1 MDEGKE
7 APSRMRARPRHAE
20 QDGPFPVVRSGAGSR
35 SVLLGPRSGLW
46 TALLVTSALV
56 YLVLTIHAAR
66 IETPTVDEFAHLPAG
81 AAYWRHG
88 DFDLYAKNPPLLKL
102 WMSAPVAADPTV
114 SVPRPTRHADAWA
127 PWDYGTVFMN
137 ANRPHYL
144 DIFFRA
150 RLMVI
155 LLGLLTAGILVLW
168 ARRLYSPPTV
178 ATLGSLFLLSPTI
191 LAHSH
196 LATVD
201 IGCALT
207 VLLSVWTLRWALQ
220 AGSRQPTRSPAE
232 KAKRSARRQPGWW
245 RMAIA
250 GGGMGLALSVKYTAV
265 LLVPVVIALVL
276 LTHARR
282 SGCPAGSRARSA
294 MRDVGIVLLVAL
306 LVVNAAAGFAG
317 CLRSL
322 GAYEFSSA
330 FAGELQ
336 SHLPAWLP
344 VPLPSSYIAGFDSL
358 KQDAEK
364 GEYGSYLMGRWSET
378 GWWYYNLFALLVKEP
393 ETFLIVLILTPL
405 FFVRFWRNR
414 ADREDAWFLLIP
426 AIVLFVSLSMLS
438 RLNFG
443 LRYVL
448 PAMPFLYLLMGP
460 AVEAMFFRGGKW
472 LVRLGTGL
480 LIGYSAAA
488 AIATH
493 PGHLSYFNLIS
504 GGPRN
509 GPNLLLDSN
518 TDWGQ
523 DLYRVRG
530 LSSQLRSGERL
541 GLLYFGHV
549 DPGIY
554 GIEYD
559 PVPPQPVPGLLAVS
573 VNFLYGYPYFTPLPG
588 GQLGMVEPEHLQ
600 WLRSHRPVAKLGSI
614 WVFDTREP

>member
-1 MDEGKE
+1 M
-7 APSRMRARPRHAE
+7 SVQPRQAE
-20 QDGPFPVVRSGAGSR
+20 QGGPLTGRRLGSGSR
-35 SVLLGPRSGLW
+35 FVPLGSRSGLW
-46 TALLVTSALV
+46 TAVLATSALL

-66 IETPTVDEFAHLPAG
+66 VETPTIDEFAHLPAG

-102 WMSAPVAADPTV
+102 WMSVPVAADPAV
-114 SVPRPTRHADAWA
+114 SVPRPARDADSWA
-127 PWDYGTVFMN
+127 PWDYGTIFMN
-137 ANRPHYL
+137 ANRPRYL
-144 DIFFRA
+144 DLFFRA

-155 LLGLLTAGILVLW
+155 PLGLLCAGILVLW

-201 IGCALT
+201 VGCALT
-207 VLLSVWTLRWALQ
+207 ILLSVWTLRWALP
-220 AGSRQPTRSPAE
+220 AGSRRPA
-232 KAKRSARRQPGWW
+232 WW
-245 RMAIA
+245 RTAIA
-250 GGGMGLALSVKYTAV
+250 GGTLGLALAAKYTAL
-265 LLVPVVIALVL
+265 LLVPIVIALVI

-282 SGCPAGSRARSA
+282 PERPTGSRARSA
-294 MRDVGIVLLVAL
+294 LRDVGLLLLAAL
-306 LVVNAAAGFAG
+306 LVVNAVAGFTG
-317 CLRSL
+317 SFRSV

-330 FAGELQ
+330 FARDLQ
-336 SHLPAWLP
+336 SHLPTWLP
-344 VPLPSSYIAGFDSL
+344 VPLPSPYVAGFDFL

-364 GEYGSYLMGRWSET
+364 GEFGSYLLGRWSET

-393 ETFLIVLILTPL
+393 ETFLVLLVLTPL
-405 FFVRFWRNR
+405 FFARFWRKR
-414 ADREDAWFLLIP
+414 PGREEAWFLLIP
-426 AIVLFVSLSMLS
+426 AIVLFVSLSLLS

-448 PAMPFLYLLMGP
+448 PAMPFLYLLMGS
-460 AVEAMFFRGGKW
+460 AVEALFRRGGTW
-472 LVRLGTGL
+472 LVRLGAGV

-504 GGPRN
+504 GGPGN

-518 TDWGQ
+518 IDWGQ

-530 LSSQLRSGERL
+530 LSSQLRSGEKL

-559 PVPPQPVPGLLAVS
+559 PVPPQPVQGLLAVS
-573 VNFLYGYPYFTPLPG
+573 VNFLYGYAYFTPLPG
-588 GQLGMVEPEHLQ
+588 GQLGMVEPGHLQ
-600 WLRSHRPVAKLGSI
+600 WLRSHRPAAKLGSI
-614 WVFDTREP
+614 WVFDTR